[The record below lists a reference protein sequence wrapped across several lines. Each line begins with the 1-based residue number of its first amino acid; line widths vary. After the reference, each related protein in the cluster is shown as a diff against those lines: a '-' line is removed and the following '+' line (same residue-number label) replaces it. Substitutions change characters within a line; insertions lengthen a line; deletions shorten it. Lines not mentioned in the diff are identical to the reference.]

1 MEGGSSE
8 AVRATAVVTEVRS
21 ESPSVK
27 GFTLRIDDPRF
38 DFRPGQWVDL
48 FVPGIE
54 TIGGY
59 SMYSSPKHL
68 TELRTIDLALKY
80 SDWPPTLW
88 MHEQCKVNSK
98 VEVRVGGNIYYDP
111 AAAAGGQEGT
121 HDLLLVAGGVGI
133 NPLSSI
139 YRHADDLHKLFRKDE
154 EGCLPGRVSL
164 LCSAKTKEE
173 LLFKATLDA
182 IAEEN
187 SQIDVKYFVTQ
198 EKPGGLSNVNYG
210 RINNA
215 VLKKALEGLNLES
228 LKAFVCG
235 PESFIDGIETH
246 LLNNGVAGDRIFY
259 ERWW

>member
-1 MEGGSSE
+1 MEGRSSE
-8 AVRATAVVTEVRS
+8 PVRAEAVVTEVRS

-27 GFTLRIDDPRF
+27 GFTLRIDNPRF
-38 DFRPGQWVDL
+38 DFKPGQWVDL

-59 SMYSSPKHL
+59 SMYSSPKQL
-68 TELRTIDLALKY
+68 TEQRTIDLALKY

-111 AAAAGGQEGT
+111 VEGGGQEGA

-139 YRHADDLHKLFRKDE
+139 YRHADDLHKPFRKDK

-173 LLFKATLDA
+173 LLFKPTLDA

-187 SQIDVKYFVTQ
+187 PKIDVKYFVTQ
-198 EKPGGLSNVNYG
+198 EKPGGLSDVNYG
-210 RINNA
+210 RINND
-215 VLKKALEGLNLES
+215 VLKTSLEALNLES
-228 LKAFVCG
+228 LKVFVCG
-235 PESFIDGIETH
+235 PESFIDDIEMH